1 MSMLSQIQD
10 AERQRINTHNSLT
23 QYWPDRE
30 NEDPNGQWDNS
41 LGMATRQPLG
51 PLTGTP
57 NQTWN
62 FNHSVAGPLT
72 PCPSQETVLG
82 RRARSPPPSGE
93 SEVTEWSRPNKV
105 LLQEFAAEK
114 AAEYGVPE
122 DKRKEFLE
130 ASSLST
136 HKLLI
141 VTLASILG
149 GEEETI
155 EDKMKVFLSSS
166 SFKENVVGHIR
177 SVLLDPRL
185 SSYKTGFL
193 GRLLRHIRLNPNTY
207 RIPLHLR
214 GAITSRAFASAVGTE
229 ATTAR
234 SEIKRKLQEG
244 HGKKSDIV
252 VLGRNLAW
260 NNTQEMTDE
269 FWGRMAWL
277 QFFLVDYK
285 AKTSSTRG
293 FWDSVDH
300 DLAERREK
308 AMEHPAETRAALSS
322 VVFEESL
329 KAHINANPLK
339 KKGKP
344 KAGKQMPEWQKVI
357 ARSVEE
363 MDKYTL
369 EELAGEEPDLD
380 HENDE
385 NQLDPVSSLRSAS
398 TGPN

>member
-1 MSMLSQIQD
+1 MARFVQSTTLPTRRLARARHIAYTSPDPQQFLKYERRRTAFFAKRDRLPYVGEGPGLIYIVVSFKNADGAAFRASDGKDAMPFLAQLRIKGGLTQKHRMERRRMEAFFAPCDETKDVYDLICATLDLGKISQPVKLSQRASTSLRTFD
-10 AERQRINTHNSLT
+10 SLAQRRLPLACPTRIMYNS
-23 QYWPDRE
+23 
-30 NEDPNGQWDNS
+30 
-41 LGMATRQPLG
+41 ATL
-51 PLTGTP
+51 
-57 NQTWN
+57 W
-62 FNHSVAGPLT
+62 
-72 PCPSQETVLG
+72 C
-82 RRARSPPPSGE
+82 
-93 SEVTEWSRPNKV
+93 
-105 LLQEFAAEK
+105 
-114 AAEYGVPE
+114 
-122 DKRKEFLE
+122 
-130 ASSLST
+130 
-136 HKLLI
+136 
-141 VTLASILG
+141 
-149 GEEETI
+149 
-155 EDKMKVFLSSS
+155 
-166 SFKENVVGHIR
+166 
-177 SVLLDPRL
+177 
-185 SSYKTGFL
+185 
-193 GRLLRHIRLNPNTY
+193 
-207 RIPLHLR
+207 IPLHLR

>member
-207 RIPLHLR
+207 RIPQ
-214 GAITSRAFASAVGTE
+214 AY
-229 ATTAR
+229 TA
-234 SEIKRKLQEG
+234 L
-244 HGKKSDIV
+244 
-252 VLGRNLAW
+252 
-260 NNTQEMTDE
+260 
-269 FWGRMAWL
+269 
-277 QFFLVDYK
+277 
-285 AKTSSTRG
+285 
-293 FWDSVDH
+293 
-300 DLAERREK
+300 
-308 AMEHPAETRAALSS
+308 
-322 VVFEESL
+322 
-329 KAHINANPLK
+329 
-339 KKGKP
+339 
-344 KAGKQMPEWQKVI
+344 
-357 ARSVEE
+357 
-363 MDKYTL
+363 
-369 EELAGEEPDLD
+369 
-380 HENDE
+380 
-385 NQLDPVSSLRSAS
+385 
-398 TGPN
+398 